1 LQQVGAKGFAD
12 AQLVDPRQLPV
23 PIADLSRRARINFGH
38 AWILHR
44 KLMLRL
50 AAAGIAAVAIVGA
63 YEARDMV
70 VAGAMNLYGL
80 AQGEFARA
88 GFGIDKINI
97 SGQSLTSEGTILTA
111 LGLQAMTNTVSFDAD
126 AALARIEA
134 IPSVKSAAIR
144 KKYPGEL
151 IVTIEEKVPMARW
164 RFGDA
169 TYLVDEFGNAV
180 APDDGSFR
188 ELPLVVGEG
197 AADDAIVMVRTLER
211 YPQITRDLAALSR
224 IGDRRWDLIFYS
236 GLRVQLP
243 ENGVAQA
250 LQQLD
255 MYQTSDQLLDRDV
268 SVIDMR
274 VPGMVSLKLGEL
286 SIKAQADA
294 AKDAKKK
301 KPAVTHAV
309 DADYETPT
317 EQAAEAKPQ

>member
-1 LQQVGAKGFAD
+1 MQQVGAKGFAD

-23 PIADLSRRARINFGH
+23 PIAEFSRRARVNFGH

-44 KLMLRL
+44 KLMLRA
-50 AAAGIAAVAIVGA
+50 AAAGVVLIAIVGA
-63 YEARDMV
+63 YEARDMI
-70 VAGAMNLYGL
+70 VAGALNVYGL

-88 GFGIDKINI
+88 GFGIDQINI
-97 SGQSLTSEGTILTA
+97 TGQSLTSEATILAA
-111 LGLQAMTNTVSFDAD
+111 LGLNSGASTVTFDAD

-134 IPSVKSAAIR
+134 IPTVKSAAIR

-151 IVTIEEKVPMARW
+151 IVTIDEKLPMARW
-164 RFGDA
+164 RIGEA
-169 TYLVDEFGNAV
+169 TYLVDEFGQPV
-180 APDDGSFR
+180 ALDDGTFR

-197 AADDAIVMVRTLER
+197 AADDAIAMVRTLDR
-211 YPQITRDLAALSR
+211 YPVITQELAALSR

-255 MYQTSDQLLDRDV
+255 MYQSTQQLLDRDV

-274 VPGMVSLKLGEL
+274 VPGMVSLQLGEL
-286 SIKAQADA
+286 AVQARDDA
-294 AKDAKKK
+294 AKAKKTK
-301 KPAVTHAV
+301 KPAAP
-309 DADYETPT
+309 AG
-317 EQAAEAKPQ
+317 AKPQ